1 MGDGPEPG
9 HRHQRVRGGAPIIVG
24 LLSDPYL
31 RTVVGH
37 AARPDEDV
45 VYDPILASA
54 ALEWGFPR
62 LVIHSGVRAFTFDGP
77 RSDLPVLALDRA
89 LMRSW
94 EVDRLGLEGPAPR
107 RDYLTGPSSQ
117 RYGPARVRRVLGGP
131 DVG

>member
-1 MGDGPEPG
+1 M
-9 HRHQRVRGGAPIIVG
+9 IVA

-37 AARPDEDV
+37 AARLDEDV
-45 VYDPILASA
+45 VYDPVLASA

-94 EVDRLGLEGPAPR
+94 EVDRLGLEVPAPR
-107 RDYLTGPSSQ
+107 LDYLTGPSSQ
-117 RYGPARVRRVLGGP
+117 RYGPASVRRVLGGP

>member
-1 MGDGPEPG
+1 M
-9 HRHQRVRGGAPIIVG
+9 IVA
-24 LLSDPYL
+24 LLSDPYP

-37 AARPDEDV
+37 AARSDEDV
-45 VYDPILASA
+45 VYDPVLASD
-54 ALEWGFPR
+54 ALEWGSPR

-94 EVDRLGLEGPAPR
+94 EVDRLGLEVPAPR
-107 RDYLTGPSSQ
+107 LDYLTGPSSQ
-117 RYGPARVRRVLGGP
+117 RYGPAGVRRVLGGP

>member
-1 MGDGPEPG
+1 M
-9 HRHQRVRGGAPIIVG
+9 IVA

-45 VYDPILASA
+45 VYDPVLASA

-94 EVDRLGLEGPAPR
+94 EVDRLGLEGAGSTPR
-107 RDYLTGPSSQ
+107 LPHRAVFAALWTSTCTACPGWTGRWLT
-117 RYGPARVRRVLGGP
+117 
-131 DVG
+131 